1 MKAPRITV
9 RCECG
14 GEERVA
20 YGQSWECPSCGRRYD
35 TSQIPSQE
43 YGEVAA
49 LDRRYRLASWAVMAV
64 LGAAVLAVALTG
76 QIIPIFAGLAVSLLS
91 WFLYIKPLVHHR
103 HRKAVGKLTRSWNL
117 EAEAK

>member
-14 GEERVA
+14 SEEWVA
-20 YGQSWECPSCGRRYD
+20 YGETWECPACGRRYD
-35 TSQIPSQE
+35 TSRIPADE

-49 LDRRYRLASWAVMAV
+49 LDRRYRLTTWGVMAV
-64 LGAAVLAVALTG
+64 LAAAVLAVALTH
-76 QIIPIFAGLAVSLLS
+76 QLVPIFAGLCLVLLS
-91 WFLYIKPLVHHR
+91 WFIYLKPIVHNR

-117 EAEAK
+117 EAE